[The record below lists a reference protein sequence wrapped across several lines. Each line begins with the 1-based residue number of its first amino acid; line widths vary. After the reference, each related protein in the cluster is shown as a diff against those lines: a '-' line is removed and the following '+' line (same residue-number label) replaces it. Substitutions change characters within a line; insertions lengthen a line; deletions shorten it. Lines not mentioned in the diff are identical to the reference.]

1 VNTPA
6 ARGVPRAVRGIAI
19 GLILVV
25 GMAKAI
31 AAPDWKAAET
41 VVRDHLAAQNADV
54 IDLKAMKDQTLGT
67 AFWVRTRVAGN
78 PVGHLVVVR
87 GTAIHETR
95 SDATISAI
103 LKADNFL
110 VKHTI
115 LPRDMLNLLRELGTI
130 PPELGM
136 PLTADSDASLNP
148 KFKFFKD
155 HAEFILHAGRD
166 ARAPGAPG
174 APATP
179 KLYLV
184 RATLT
189 IASDYALSWK
199 LENIELPY
207 K

>member
-1 VNTPA
+1 MT
-6 ARGVPRAVRGIAI
+6 
-19 GLILVV
+19 
-25 GMAKAI
+25 KAI

-41 VVRDHLAAQNADV
+41 RVRDHLVAQKADV
-54 IDLKAMKDQTLGT
+54 IDIKPMKDHTFGT
-67 AFWVRTRVAGN
+67 AFWVRTSVAGK

-87 GTAIHETR
+87 GAAIHETR

-103 LKADNFL
+103 LKADDFL
-110 VKHTI
+110 GKHTI
-115 LPRDMLNLLRELGTI
+115 SARDMLNLLRELGTI

-136 PLTADSDASLNP
+136 PITADSDASLNP
-148 KFKFFKD
+148 KLKFAKD

-166 ARAPGAPG
+166 VRTGAT
-174 APATP
+174 AVP

-189 IASDYALSWK
+189 IAKDYALSWK